1 MLGGAPKRDCAASKL
16 DHRAA
21 PIGRSSKGKSMI
33 NTVAVI
39 GGSGFV
45 GRATVERLARAGKQ
59 VIVLCRNSERAK
71 YLKPMG
77 NVGQI
82 TLVAGNALDEAVL
95 ESVIRPADAVV
106 NLVGILAEGGGQR
119 FDALQAELPARIGAL
134 AAKHDVQ
141 SLVHVSAIGADRNS
155 PSHYAK
161 SKAAGE
167 AGLHKA
173 FASAVILRPSI
184 VFGPRDDFFNR
195 FAAMAMI
202 APALP
207 LPGGGKMR
215 MQPVYVED
223 VVGAIM
229 AGLGLAGGKLAKS
242 PEGKIFEL
250 GGPDMFSF
258 RQLMEITLLHIQ
270 RRRLLLPVPFFALSC
285 GAAFAGLLPNA
296 PITLDQVRLLKNDNI
311 VGKKALTLADLGITP
326 TCVDAVLP
334 TYLERYRPG
343 GLFRS

>member
-1 MLGGAPKRDCAASKL
+1 
-16 DHRAA
+16 
-21 PIGRSSKGKSMI
+21 MI
-33 NTVAVI
+33 NTVAII
-39 GGSGFV
+39 GGSGVV

-71 YLKPMG
+71 FLKPMG
-77 NVGQI
+77 SVGQI
-82 TLVAGNALDEAVL
+82 TLVSGDALDERVL
-95 ESVIRPADAVV
+95 ESVIRPADAVI
-106 NLVGILAEGGGQR
+106 NLVGILAEGGRQR
-119 FDALQAELPARIGAL
+119 FDDLQAQLPARVGAL
-134 AAKHDVQ
+134 ATKHDVQ
-141 SLVHVSAIGADRNS
+141 SLVHMSAIGADDQS
-155 PSHYAK
+155 TSHYAK

-167 AGLHKA
+167 VGLRKA
-173 FASAVILRPSI
+173 YASAVILRPSI
-184 VFGPRDDFFNR
+184 VFGPRDNFFNR

-223 VVGAIM
+223 VVEATM
-229 AGLGLAGGKLAKS
+229 AGLGLGGAKLAKT

-250 GGPDMFSF
+250 GGPDIFSF

-296 PITLDQVRLLKNDNI
+296 PITLDQVRLLKYDNI
-311 VGKKALTLADLGITP
+311 VSKKALTLADLCVKP